1 MQKKQK
7 IILIITI
14 LTTCLIILGVYL
26 WFNKK
31 SEVPEIE
38 NKTGDSSYPT
48 FDNSG
53 ILNQDQTE
61 TKNNENTNPNE
72 TEKEVSKFYQ
82 ITNLPIAGAMFLLE
96 KRPINYDEP
105 AREIR
110 TTIDAT
116 TVLGRKEIQKILN
129 ETLSIKPPLTLDG
142 VFGPAFKKAIENFQ
156 KLNDLPI
163 TGEIDETTAP
173 HFYKTSIEERE
184 NYEIVPSVR
193 YSEKKNGHIY
203 KKYLDNKVEE
213 KISNST
219 IPSIY
224 DAYFNQ
230 TGNTIIYRY
239 LSTDNQ
245 ISSFMA
251 TMGKS
256 KGEYLPSGVTDIS
269 LSRDGK
275 KAFYLVESNNAV
287 IGMLKDFETGQKTQ
301 IFNSPFTEWLSD
313 WDSNNNVYL
322 TTKPSFLAEGSTY
335 TLNTKTKTFSK
346 VFGNVFGLTSKPN
359 NNGSLIIYSYSS
371 DKGPK
376 LAVFNTKNKTTTE
389 LDVYGLPEKCVWSKD
404 NISVYCALP
413 NSISGNQ
420 YPDVWYKGLVSFSD
434 MFVKID
440 TGDATK
446 SIIANSIDETPIDGV
461 NLFLDNKEET
471 LFFINKK
478 DSTLW
483 SLGLSY

>member
-7 IILIITI
+7 TILIITI
-14 LTTCLIILGVYL
+14 VITCLIILGIYL

-31 SEVPEIE
+31 GSKPETE
-38 NKTGDSSYPT
+38 NNTGGSNYPS
-48 FDNSG
+48 FENSD
-53 ILNQDQTE
+53 ILNQD
-61 TKNNENTNPNE
+61 KNGTVNTGKTNPNK
-72 TEKEVSKFYQ
+72 TEEKTSKFYQ
-82 ITNLPIAGAMFLLE
+82 ITNLPVAGAMFLLE
-96 KRPINYDEP
+96 KRPISYDEP
-105 AREIR
+105 AKEIR

-116 TVLGRKEIQKILN
+116 TILGRKEIQKILN

-142 VFGPAFKKAIENFQ
+142 VFGPAVKKAIENFQ
-156 KLNDLPI
+156 KLNDLPV

-173 HFYKTSIEERE
+173 HFYKTSVEERE

-239 LSTDNQ
+239 LSSDNQ
-245 ISSFMA
+245 INSFMA

-269 LSRDGK
+269 ISRDAK

-287 IGMLKDFETGQKTQ
+287 IGMLKDFETGLRTQ

-313 WDSNNNVYL
+313 WDDNNNVYL

-335 TLNTKTKTFSK
+335 MLNTKTKTFSK
-346 VFGNVFGLTSKPN
+346 VFGNIFGLTSKPN
-359 NNGSLIIYSYSS
+359 NSGSLIIYSYSS

-376 LAVFNTKNKTTTE
+376 LAVFDTKNKTTTE
-389 LDVYGLPEKCVWSKD
+389 LDVYGLPEKCVWSKN

-420 YPDVWYKGLVSFSD
+420 YPDIWYKGLVSFND
-434 MFVKID
+434 MFVEID
-440 TGDATK
+440 ASNATK
-446 SIIANSIDETPIDGV
+446 SIIANSTDETAVDGIS
-461 NLFLDNKEET
+461 LFLDDQEET

-483 SLGLSY
+483 SLDLSY